1 MFPPDPDRIV
11 AGQEPVHNPG
21 RNQSVVG
28 PQLEP
33 NPIRLVHLIGIGSI
47 INKPERY
54 PIQPDRI
61 TL

>member
-1 MFPPDPDRIV
+1 
-11 AGQEPVHNPG
+11 
-21 RNQSVVG
+21 
-28 PQLEP
+28 L
-33 NPIRLVHLIGIGSI
+33 LHLIGIGSI